1 MMTKIMPELPL
12 SDVAAGITYFRDI
25 LGFGIN
31 YQQDDLGVM
40 DRDDVRV
47 LLIARTDR
55 HSGACATSA
64 CWIRRATRSPSAS
77 RSGEKASDGL
87 APCHAVTEP
96 PIPILTMTFAKRVFL
111 IAGIYGLVVL
121 LPQYF
126 MEEKTGRDYPPPV
139 THPEY
144 FYGFIGVAVAWQIV
158 FLIISR
164 DPVRYRPIML
174 AAIVEKASFG
184 IAAVALYLAG
194 RLGVQMLGAGIID
207 LILGT
212 LFTIAYLRT
221 HATMRT
227 VVPPRAD

>member
-1 MMTKIMPELPL
+1 
-12 SDVAAGITYFRDI
+12 
-25 LGFGIN
+25 
-31 YQQDDLGVM
+31 
-40 DRDDVRV
+40 
-47 LLIARTDR
+47 
-55 HSGACATSA
+55 
-64 CWIRRATRSPSAS
+64 
-77 RSGEKASDGL
+77 
-87 APCHAVTEP
+87 
-96 PIPILTMTFAKRVFL
+96 MTFAKRVFFL
-111 IAGIYGLVVL
+111 AGIYGLVVL

-126 MEEKTGRDYPPPV
+126 MEERTGRDFPPPV

-174 AAIVEKASFG
+174 AAIVEKGSFG

-221 HATMRT
+221 ARAGMRA
-227 VVPPRAD
+227 VVPSRAD